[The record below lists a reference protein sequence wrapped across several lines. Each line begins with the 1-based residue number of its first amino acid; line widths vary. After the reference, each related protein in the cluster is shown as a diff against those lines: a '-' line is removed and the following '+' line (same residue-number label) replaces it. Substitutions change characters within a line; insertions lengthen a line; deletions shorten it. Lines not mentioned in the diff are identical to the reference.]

1 MDQPKLSATFKV
13 NSKDILGLMAL
24 TNHKFARMSGESTRS
39 THTNYMKPPI
49 FSLFQPTL
57 RCTAGLPFIGAG
69 HHTIPY
75 YHTTSVYHARRRLS
89 SYPCIWRVVKVEP
102 INEERVRWADRRQIW
117 SHHKPT
123 YNLRERGQMFI
134 RWTFFCVSTTKKSH
148 ICSFSI
154 DRQGRWVVC
163 VNLPG

>member
-75 YHTTSVYHARRRLS
+75 YLS
-89 SYPCIWRVVKVEP
+89 LPCQ
-102 INEERVRWADRRQIW
+102 EETIELSLHLA
-117 SHHKPT
+117 
-123 YNLRERGQMFI
+123 RGQ
-134 RWTFFCVSTTKKSH
+134 
-148 ICSFSI
+148 
-154 DRQGRWVVC
+154 G
-163 VNLPG
+163 

>member
-123 YNLRERGQMFI
+123 YNLGEKEDRCSSDDHFSVFQPQKSLIFVVFQLTDRVGGL
-134 RWTFFCVSTTKKSH
+134 CV
-148 ICSFSI
+148 
-154 DRQGRWVVC
+154 
-163 VNLPG
+163 